1 MYSASVQVT
10 FSNTI
15 VAGVFDYTNADF
27 FLRKDGAVVATDTTT
42 LTDGSTSDTAS
53 LGVFVGRSGSSS
65 FFAGFMTGVI
75 TVKGVTLSESQLLQ
89 TERYLGEQIG
99 VTI

>member
-1 MYSASVQVT
+1 
-10 FSNTI
+10 
-15 VAGVFDYTNADF
+15 
-27 FLRKDGAVVATDTTT
+27 
-42 LTDGSTSDTAS
+42 
-53 LGVFVGRSGSSS
+53 
-65 FFAGFMTGVI
+65 MTGVI